1 MELTTITNII
11 EEFPRF
17 KDVSDLVK
25 FYVLSEIKGGACCGH
40 MYIIM
45 HNLKTILFTI
55 DFLQVN
61 VEFEMLY
68 PDECN
73 NFFTKWG
80 NYFKER
86 IIMLGKQEY
95 PAVQQ
100 IIKNTKNSK
109 LLFKNQADFSP

>member
-1 MELTTITNII
+1 
-11 EEFPRF
+11 
-17 KDVSDLVK
+17 
-25 FYVLSEIKGGACCGH
+25 
-40 MYIIM
+40 
-45 HNLKTILFTI
+45 
-55 DFLQVN
+55 
-61 VEFEMLY
+61 MLY

-73 NFFTKWG
+73 NFFTKLG
-80 NYFKER
+80 TYFKER